1 MKHDKGEMKFP
12 ALRAFMRSYLHQDFG
27 EEYGSAGGAAKA
39 FREDATEEEVAAVVK
54 EWGEFLAAARGKA
67 LDEVN
72 ELLAGK
78 LGSAW
83 RVGSL
88 AELDGMSEA
97 LEK

>member
-1 MKHDKGEMKFP
+1 
-12 ALRAFMRSYLHQDFG
+12 LHQDFG
-27 EEYGSAGGAAKA
+27 EEYGSVAGAVKA
-39 FREDATEEEVAAVVK
+39 FREDATAEEVAAVVK
-54 EWGEFLAAARGKA
+54 EWRKFLVVVGGKA
-67 LDEVN
+67 VGEVN

>member
-1 MKHDKGEMKFP
+1 MRHDKGEMKFP
-12 ALRAFMRSYLHQDFG
+12 ALRAFMRSYLHQDFS
-27 EEYGSAGGAAKA
+27 EEYGSAVGAAKA
-39 FREDATEEEVAAVVK
+39 FRDDATTEEVAAVVK
-54 EWGEFLAAARGKA
+54 EWREFLLVARGKA

-72 ELLAGK
+72 ALLAGK

-88 AELDGMSEA
+88 AEIDGMSEA